1 MLAIVAP
8 GQGSQS
14 QKMLENWLLDESIND
29 YVTKLSKSLNFDFIY
44 FGSQAQQEEIN
55 QTQNTQPLLVL
66 NSLLSFDKLNLASSK
81 LDNVVFAGHSVGE
94 IVAYCLSGVISKI
107 EALEISILRG
117 KAMSNNV
124 TTQNKTGMAAILGEH
139 DENILNLIKIFDL
152 QVANRN
158 SSQQIVVGGTLENI
172 NKLIES
178 KPDGVRII
186 KLTVSAAFHTK
197 FMADSLKLFQKSL
210 VNFNFKNPIAKIISN
225 YDGLEMET
233 GFDAMNK
240 LVGQLTNS
248 VRWDLCQ
255 KKFIELGVTG
265 ILELCPGGVLTGIS
279 KRENPSIETFSI
291 KNPSDI
297 SSANEFI
304 ANHT

>member
-1 MLAIVAP
+1 
-8 GQGSQS
+8 
-14 QKMLENWLLDESIND
+14 
-29 YVTKLSKSLNFDFIY
+29 
-44 FGSQAQQEEIN
+44 
-55 QTQNTQPLLVL
+55 
-66 NSLLSFDKLNLASSK
+66 
-81 LDNVVFAGHSVGE
+81 
-94 IVAYCLSGVISKI
+94 
-107 EALEISILRG
+107 
-117 KAMSNNV
+117 
-124 TTQNKTGMAAILGEH
+124 
-139 DENILNLIKIFDL
+139 
-152 QVANRN
+152 
-158 SSQQIVVGGTLENI
+158 
-172 NKLIES
+172 
-178 KPDGVRII
+178 
-186 KLTVSAAFHTK
+186 

-210 VNFNFKNPIAKIISN
+210 ENFNFKNPIAKIISN
-225 YDGLEMET
+225 YDGLEMKT

-255 KKFIELGVTG
+255 NKFIELGVTG